1 MEATT
6 TCSSTM
12 AFTAPIIRYGMA
24 SVPNG
29 FTESDPRF
37 HIKCNSSFA
46 DKECKRSSVIFD
58 TGASMHVVNN
68 GRYLTDIK
76 ANNSFKV
83 YGVGGKG
90 KGASAS
96 HIGDVSLKLKGKTWS
111 GSACTVT
118 LGSGPAA
125 NPNSGRAVLCHEAPL
140 SLISWHE
147 LKRAGWKVDENLTYI
162 WHTRA
167 KVTIYFEMKNGLLYL
182 PIDNDGYDDNEMDI
196 GPTGFLSNLMKNY
209 ITFGGP
215 DMTKLRKTGEL
226 SGLPLDGEGPKHP
239 VREFVMAKLRRVYP
253 KKGAERSDY
262 KPFECV
268 VWDMIGPFRTPS
280 LGGCRFSHDAVD
292 KGTDARFVYSVT
304 GASAATFVKVLEQ
317 FIAFVGTIP
326 GSFVIKILRAD
337 QGSNYTSS
345 TVRQFLAARGI
356 KLQLAAVHTPHQI
369 RVVETAHSVINSTMR
384 AIMYFANAPR
394 EIWALGRRYSAL
406 LNNMMATRYNQG
418 SKAII
423 PLLALG
429 VKIDFASLLPFGCLV
444 MCHRAKEQVKDG
456 YCDTRGVE
464 GAFVGYSWMDDVKGL
479 MVYLSTG
486 KIVTTVFWKAD
497 ATYFPWRPDGQRRLK
512 SDGSFG
518 DEGETARVFSQIP
531 GPYSFNE
538 ILEGVG
544 DLETQSDENDGL

>member
-1 MEATT
+1 M
-6 TCSSTM
+6 
-12 AFTAPIIRYGMA
+12 
-24 SVPNG
+24 
-29 FTESDPRF
+29 
-37 HIKCNSSFA
+37 
-46 DKECKRSSVIFD
+46 
-58 TGASMHVVNN
+58 
-68 GRYLTDIK
+68 
-76 ANNSFKV
+76 
-83 YGVGGKG
+83 
-90 KGASAS
+90 
-96 HIGDVSLKLKGKTWS
+96 
-111 GSACTVT
+111 
-118 LGSGPAA
+118 
-125 NPNSGRAVLCHEAPL
+125 
-140 SLISWHE
+140 
-147 LKRAGWKVDENLTYI
+147 
-162 WHTRA
+162 
-167 KVTIYFEMKNGLLYL
+167 
-182 PIDNDGYDDNEMDI
+182 
-196 GPTGFLSNLMKNY
+196 SNLMKNY

-226 SGLPLDGEGPKHP
+226 SGLLLDGEGPTHP

-253 KKGAERSDY
+253 KKDVERSDY
-262 KPFECV
+262 NPFECV

-280 LGGCRFSHDAVD
+280 LGGCRFSHGAVG
-292 KGTDARFVYSVT
+292 KGTDTRFVYSVT
-304 GASAATFVKVLEQ
+304 DASAATFVKVLEQ
-317 FIAFVGTIP
+317 FIAFIGTIP

-464 GAFVGYSWMDDVKGL
+464 GAFVGYSWMDGVKGL

-544 DLETQSDENDGL
+544 DLETQSDENDGFCDSNTQNAGSLGCLPYSDTSNSGYKQPDSTSEGCASKNGTCLGLPTSESGSNSQSGTADQDVRNDISGTMTQNEHGKQIERELERGSRICFQFDPGPAVGKYLGPSMRRADAGQDLG

>member
-1 MEATT
+1 
-6 TCSSTM
+6 M
-12 AFTAPIIRYGMA
+12 ADDTDDRSALGSLQAREDFR
-24 SVPNG
+24 G
-29 FTESDPRF
+29 FKESMLLYALE
-37 HIKCNSSFA
+37 K
-46 DKECKRSSVIFD
+46 
-58 TGASMHVVNN
+58 
-68 GRYLTDIK
+68 
-76 ANNSFKV
+76 
-83 YGVGGKG
+83 
-90 KGASAS
+90 
-96 HIGDVSLKLKGKTWS
+96 GDV
-111 GSACTVT
+111 
-118 LGSGPAA
+118 
-125 NPNSGRAVLCHEAPL
+125 E
-140 SLISWHE
+140 
-147 LKRAGWKVDENLTYI
+147 
-162 WHTRA
+162 
-167 KVTIYFEMKNGLLYL
+167 
-182 PIDNDGYDDNEMDI
+182 
-196 GPTGFLSNLMKNY
+196 
-209 ITFGGP
+209 
-215 DMTKLRKTGEL
+215 
-226 SGLPLDGEGPKHP
+226 
-239 VREFVMAKLRRVYP
+239 
-253 KKGAERSDY
+253 
-262 KPFECV
+262 
-268 VWDMIGPFRTPS
+268 MIGPFRTPS
-280 LGGCRFSHDAVD
+280 LDDCRFSHDAVD
-292 KGTDARFVYSVT
+292 KGTDTRFVYSVT
-304 GASAATFVKVLEQ
+304 DASAATFVKVLEQ
-317 FIAFVGTIP
+317 FIAFIGTIP

-464 GAFVGYSWMDDVKGL
+464 GAFVGYSWMDGVKGL

-538 ILEGVG
+538 ILEGAGDIDQEEEISVPNQATQATAGGETGVLCKSPYSGTSNSGYEQLDSTTGAGDAQKYVKSGPLSSCGGANSQSGTADQDVRNDISGIMTQNEHGKQIERELERGSRICFQFDSGPAVG
-544 DLETQSDENDGL
+544 KYLVPSMRRTDAGQDLPRVSWDDKTNYLVKFSPENRFGGDDSGQMKPGEWMV

>member
-1 MEATT
+1 M
-6 TCSSTM
+6 
-12 AFTAPIIRYGMA
+12 
-24 SVPNG
+24 
-29 FTESDPRF
+29 
-37 HIKCNSSFA
+37 
-46 DKECKRSSVIFD
+46 
-58 TGASMHVVNN
+58 
-68 GRYLTDIK
+68 
-76 ANNSFKV
+76 
-83 YGVGGKG
+83 
-90 KGASAS
+90 
-96 HIGDVSLKLKGKTWS
+96 
-111 GSACTVT
+111 
-118 LGSGPAA
+118 
-125 NPNSGRAVLCHEAPL
+125 
-140 SLISWHE
+140 
-147 LKRAGWKVDENLTYI
+147 
-162 WHTRA
+162 
-167 KVTIYFEMKNGLLYL
+167 
-182 PIDNDGYDDNEMDI
+182 
-196 GPTGFLSNLMKNY
+196 
-209 ITFGGP
+209 
-215 DMTKLRKTGEL
+215 
-226 SGLPLDGEGPKHP
+226 
-239 VREFVMAKLRRVYP
+239 
-253 KKGAERSDY
+253 
-262 KPFECV
+262 
-268 VWDMIGPFRTPS
+268 
-280 LGGCRFSHDAVD
+280 
-292 KGTDARFVYSVT
+292 
-304 GASAATFVKVLEQ
+304 
-317 FIAFVGTIP
+317 
-326 GSFVIKILRAD
+326 
-337 QGSNYTSS
+337 
-345 TVRQFLAARGI
+345 RQFLAARGI

-544 DLETQSDENDGL
+544 DLETQSDENDGFVTPTRRMQVPWAVYHTVIPQIPATSSLIVRPKDARLKMVHV